1 MMKVKDEEIMKR
13 SIGTFETNGLTIAYS
28 RAGEGEP
35 IHITSYSKR
44 KSLNKF
50 NTCNVREVSQ
60 TALY

>member
-1 MMKVKDEEIMKR
+1 MKR